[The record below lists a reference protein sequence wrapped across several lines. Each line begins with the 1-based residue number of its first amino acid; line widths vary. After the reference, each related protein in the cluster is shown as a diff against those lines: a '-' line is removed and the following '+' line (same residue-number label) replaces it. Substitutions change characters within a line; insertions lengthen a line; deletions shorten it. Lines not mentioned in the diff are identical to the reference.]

1 MLYHGGVERSLK
13 IYLRPRTTGWVRT
26 VRESLRDFLSFHEA
40 HRGLVLDRLATAL
53 DGRLD
58 VSPGNTISLTLPL
71 DPPYDREKDLVS
83 PLHMMIERA
92 DLTGGEFGLVD
103 LRLHGATGSA
113 GARAVAALEKVMGA
127 FMSDE
132 HVISRGERECS
143 WSHFITG
150 KCPDE
155 VVEVMRSIQ
164 ERYLEAC
171 RSSGEEMI
179 PSVHWEIRY
188 SRVAGEC
195 QPVAGI
201 CID

>member
-1 MLYHGGVERSLK
+1 MV
-13 IYLRPRTTGWVRT
+13 I
-26 VRESLRDFLSFHEA
+26 
-40 HRGLVLDRLATAL
+40 
-53 DGRLD
+53 
-58 VSPGNTISLTLPL
+58 
-71 DPPYDREKDLVS
+71 PPREKDLVS

-103 LRLHGATGSA
+103 LRLHGASGA
-113 GARAVAALEKVMGA
+113 VGARAVAALEKVMNA
-127 FMSDE
+127 FISDE
-132 HVISRGERECS
+132 HVISRGERDCS

-150 KCPDE
+150 RCPE
-155 VVEVMRSIQ
+155 EIEGIMRSIQ